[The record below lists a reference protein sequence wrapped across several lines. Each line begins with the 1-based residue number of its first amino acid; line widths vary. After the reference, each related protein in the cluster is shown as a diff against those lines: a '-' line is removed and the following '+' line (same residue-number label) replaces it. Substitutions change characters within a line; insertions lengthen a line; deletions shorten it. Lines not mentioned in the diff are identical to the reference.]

1 MKFHILDTNGL
12 AYLINIFWRRIG
24 KELSSLSKVAFS
36 GKYTD
41 LLEIPTKLSVFE
53 NDSGFKT
60 TDNDTWKANAKDSE
74 GYVTKGNGQ
83 ANKVWKTDAGG
94 NPGWREDAN
103 TQYGIASAST
113 DGLMTSGD
121 KKKLDGIA
129 AGANETI
136 IINNL
141 QAKVAGTALDA
152 VQGAVLKGLWDQHET
167 KINQINSDLSIETSS
182 FRLFGLRWNC
192 IKFGKIVFVNVDGN
206 TTEILAANT
215 WSNKVSL
222 PFKARYN
229 STWTGVNSD
238 YSKGLSYI
246 KVESTDNTVSMRS
259 TAEIG
264 SEDRLLRI
272 QFTYICT

>member
-1 MKFHILDTNGL
+1 MGV
-12 AYLINIFWRRIG
+12 
-24 KELSSLSKVAFS
+24 SKVKLN
-36 GKYTD
+36 GKTLVD
-41 LLEIPTKLSVFE
+41 LT
-53 NDSGFKT
+53 G
-60 TDNDTWKANAKDSE
+60 DTVDRHNLPQ
-74 GYVTKGNGQ
+74 GVTAHN
-83 ANKVWKTDAGG
+83 
-94 NPGWREDAN
+94 
-103 TQYGIASAST
+103 
-113 DGLMTSGD
+113 
-121 KKKLDGIA
+121 A
-129 AGANETI
+129 AGEKVTGEFSIDDMMPGFTEAGKRENIKSGEKVSMILGKIAKWFSDLKPAAFLALT
-136 IINNL
+136 NNL
-141 QAKVAGTALDA
+141 LANVAGTALDA

-167 KINQINSDLSIETSS
+167 KINKINSDLSIETSS

>member
-1 MKFHILDTNGL
+1 MGL
-12 AYLINIFWRRIG
+12 
-24 KELSSLSKVAFS
+24 
-36 GKYTD
+36 
-41 LLEIPTKLSVFE
+41 
-53 NDSGFKT
+53 
-60 TDNDTWKANAKDSE
+60 
-74 GYVTKGNGQ
+74 
-83 ANKVWKTDAGG
+83 
-94 NPGWREDAN
+94 
-103 TQYGIASAST
+103 
-113 DGLMTSGD
+113 
-121 KKKLDGIA
+121 KKL
-129 AGANETI
+129 NRE
-136 IINNL
+136 
-141 QAKVAGTALDA
+141 
-152 VQGAVLKGLWDQHET
+152 
-167 KINQINSDLSIETSS
+167 INSDLSIETSS

>member
-229 STWTGVNSD
+229 STWTGVNAD